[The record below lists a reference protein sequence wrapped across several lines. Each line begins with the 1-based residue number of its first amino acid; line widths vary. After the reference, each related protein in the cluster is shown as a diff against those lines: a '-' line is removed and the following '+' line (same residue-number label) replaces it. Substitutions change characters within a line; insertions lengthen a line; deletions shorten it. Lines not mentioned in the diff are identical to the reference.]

1 MYLMFYMKMEEN
13 CCESKCWKLCMG
25 CCYNIFYGTKNKNNL
40 EKEEFKFNPY
50 NVCVSNIQVNGKQH
64 IVWFHLDDMMSIH
77 VEEKV
82 NYMFDEWLKII

>member
-50 NVCVSNIQVNGKQH
+50 NVCVTNRQVNKKKH
-64 IVWFHLDDMMSIH
+64 STIPWNDMRSSH
-77 VEEKV
+77 VGGGM
-82 NYMFDEWLKII
+82 NDIFDE